1 MIMMYTGPLRLVR
14 AFLLSATCV
23 ALSLAAHLVGAGS
36 GEPGVPLAAALG
48 LLMATVLMTL
58 ILAILSGRRWTV
70 GRTLVALVLGQV
82 GLNAIFTALLGS
94 PHQHGSAPLG
104 GGALMVLAHGVA
116 ALLLGVGIVVNDSAL
131 HIYYCVASSVLG
143 LGITVLLPWRLAAL
157 IPTVNAVAA
166 VRSEDHIGLLTN
178 HLRPRILTDLALVQ
192 CLSRRG
198 PPALALVP

>member
-1 MIMMYTGPLRLVR
+1 MMYTGPLRLVR

-36 GEPGVPLAAALG
+36 GEPGVPPAAALG
-48 LLMATVLMTL
+48 LLITTVLMTL

-70 GRTLVALVLGQV
+70 GRTLLALVLGQV
-82 GLNAIFTALLGS
+82 GLNAVFAALLSS
-94 PHQHGSAPLG
+94 PHHHDSAPLG
-104 GGALMVLAHGVA
+104 SGASMVLAHGVA

-131 HIYYCVASSVLG
+131 HVYCCVASSVVG
-143 LGITVLLPWRLAAL
+143 LGITVLLPWRLAVL
-157 IPTVNAVAA
+157 IPIDNAVAP
-166 VRSEDHIGLLTN
+166 VGTEGRYGLLAD
-178 HLRPRILTDLALVQ
+178 HLRPRMLTDLVLLQ